1 MPKVYR
7 SDLNDVYD
15 VTQEE
20 FDTLFTYTDE
30 QGNLVEIQGGLSAVG
45 YTTDHKSLGKN
56 EDGTADTSSSS
67 GSSGGTDGG
76 IDYSYAL
83 SVANTLYGFL
93 PESIV
98 KKFAE
103 GYAEYGGDDTLALA
117 YTRRSAEYKAE
128 FGWLFNDDGIT
139 LKMSE
144 IEAVGVME
152 SYKNTLKELGIQDF
166 EDFDE
171 DFKGMVGNVAP
182 IEFQQ
187 RIDAVYDAINNR
199 IPEVRTLLADYLGTE
214 LDDATIF
221 ASLINPKI
229 EDKVLLGAID
239 TVTIGAEAASRGY
252 TYSFAKFN
260 RLKQQGMDLKTA
272 RQLYENAGSFI
283 SSATAI
289 GRDLNISTL
298 EQAALGDSAA
308 VKTVSRITAE
318 MASAQGR
325 SLGAAKEGDELV
337 GLIED

>member
-7 SDLNDVYD
+7 ADLNDFYN
-15 VTQEE
+15 VTQEQY
-20 FDTLFTYTDE
+20 DTLFIGDDGKEY
-30 QGNLVEIQGGLSAVG
+30 VGGLKSIG
-45 YTTDHKSLGKN
+45 YTTDYKSLGKN
-56 EDGTADTSSSS
+56 EDGTADSTS
-67 GSSGGTDGG
+67 GSASGGSGDDDA

-83 SVANTLYGFL
+83 SVANTLYGYL

-98 KKFAE
+98 KKYAE
-103 GYAEYGGDDTLALA
+103 GYVEYGGEAELALA
-117 YTRRSAEYKAE
+117 YTRRSKEYKSE

-152 SYKNTLKELGIQDF
+152 SYKNTLRELGIEDF
-166 EDFDE
+166 EDFTD
-171 DFKGMVGNVAP
+171 DFQGMVGNVAP

-199 IPEVRTLLADYLGTE
+199 IPEVRTLLANYLGTE

-239 TVTIGAEAASRGY
+239 TVTIGAEAASRGF

-260 RLKQQGMDLKTA
+260 QLKQQGLDLKTA
-272 RQLYENAGSFI
+272 RELYENAGSI
-283 SSATAI
+283 IGKATTI
-289 GRDLNISTL
+289 GRELDINTL
-298 EQAALGDSAA
+298 EQAALGDRGA
-308 VKTVSRITAE
+308 TNTLSRINAE
-318 MASAQGR
+318 LKSTQGMT
-325 SLGAAKEGDELV
+325 LGAKKEGEDIV
-337 GLIED
+337 GLLES